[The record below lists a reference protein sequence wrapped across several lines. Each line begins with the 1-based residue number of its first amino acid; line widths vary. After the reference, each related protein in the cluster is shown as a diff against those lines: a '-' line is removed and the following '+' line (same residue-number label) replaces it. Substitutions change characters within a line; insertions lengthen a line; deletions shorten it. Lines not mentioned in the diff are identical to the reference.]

1 MAEARKGR
9 PKYNRINQAGV
20 NVIRNTNENW
30 VGVHTGIGDKGE
42 ITVFTRKEYD
52 RYNNL
57 KTVNARKKFAQKV
70 ASGQSVG

>member
-30 VGVHTGIGDKGE
+30 VGVHTSIGDKGE
-42 ITVFTRKEYD
+42 VTVFTRKEYD

-57 KTVNARKKFAQKV
+57 KTVDARKKFAQKV
-70 ASGQSVG
+70 ASGLSVG